1 LAYDEAITKPHLRQD
16 RRPPTLF
23 LDLLKTDNLQ
33 YRELGGNYTY
43 PLETPQG
50 ELLLFYR
57 LGGAGGNSPL
67 AVSRSGDRGTT

>member
-1 LAYDEAITKPHLRQD
+1 
-16 RRPPTLF
+16 